1 MKNDQPLLVG
11 FVIDVSQSMKRNW
24 KNKDGQLMP
33 KIEVIR
39 DDFNDF
45 FASLKE
51 SLGGMGAT
59 DIKIF
64 CLGIGFVLKENFAF
78 NKTEDGREIRLKKG
92 ERTLLRN
99 DIICDLI
106 ALSEMV
112 PNRNMLKELENALDQ
127 MWQEYAHEILE
138 EANANPEAPEQLRTY
153 LQARLHESS
162 RQTLLYRWYLDL
174 ENGRRNWPAKLVSF
188 VFPKLKR
195 WPEEIERVSTLEIE
209 RYFSQVI
216 QQSKR
221 LFQKKQQEYVQ
232 FVIDQLQQFLN
243 EEINYILERNTLGF
257 SFQTILQYFDKDKAK
272 EIAGRIFKYLNKDVR
287 KHFGV
292 SEKLVSWTI
301 LLCRS
306 LYLGSPINLKKVKYL
321 SEACVKLEGN
331 KLIKPFVREQIQHL
345 FSDTFQKQTKNRIT
359 EWISLSRHREAIRS
373 LPQVQSVLPQ
383 TKEDNVYSE
392 EYMFGVTPFDKALDL
407 AAMRI
412 LSPEYKTWRK
422 ALVLI
427 SDGEFDRKTAGK
439 SISTAD
445 MLKSE
450 YINVI
455 SGLIASE
462 TPLRKVKKVITRD
475 PVDGHVIMM
484 HLASNTENWLEI
496 QTILRERGDVREKL
510 LFQLNNKE
518 DLENVLHLVFGGRS

>member
-45 FASLKE
+45 FASLRE
-51 SLGGMGAT
+51 SLDGLGAA
-59 DIKIF
+59 DVKIF
-64 CLGIGFVLKENFAF
+64 CLGVGFILKETFYETLS
-78 NKTEDGREIRLKKG
+78 KDGIEHIKKDSAQ
-92 ERTLLRN
+92 TLIRN

-112 PNRNMLKELENALDQ
+112 PNRNMLQKLEANLDQ
-127 MWQEYAHEILE
+127 MWQDYAREMLE
-138 EANANPEAPEQLRTY
+138 EAEANPQAPEQLRAY
-153 LQARLHESS
+153 LQTRLRESAQ
-162 RQTLLYRWYLDL
+162 QTLFYRWYSDL
-174 ENGRRNWPAKLVSF
+174 ENGRRNWPAKFTSF

-195 WPEEIERVSTLEIE
+195 WPEEIERVSSLEIE
-209 RYFSQVI
+209 RYFSQVT

-272 EIAGRIFKYLNKDVR
+272 EIAGRIFKYLDKDVR

-301 LLCRS
+301 LLRRS
-306 LYLGSPINLKKVKYL
+306 LYLGSPINVKKVRHL

-345 FSDTFQKQTKNRIT
+345 FSDTFQKQTKDRIK

-427 SDGEFDRKTAGK
+427 SDGEFERKTAGK

-450 YINVI
+450 DINVI

-475 PVDGHVIMM
+475 PVDGHEIMM
-484 HLASNTENWLEI
+484 HLASNTENWSEI

-518 DLENVLHLVFGGRS
+518 DLENVLHLVFGGRN